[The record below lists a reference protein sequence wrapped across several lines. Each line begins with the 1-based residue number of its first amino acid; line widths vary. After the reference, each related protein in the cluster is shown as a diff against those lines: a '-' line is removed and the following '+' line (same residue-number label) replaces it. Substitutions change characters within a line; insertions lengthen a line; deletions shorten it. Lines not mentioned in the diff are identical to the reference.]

1 MSAPGQLGL
10 IFMSPK
16 CFKTLSAHLTHIIV
30 FILYIDTVPLSI
42 KYADI
47 FRASPPSN
55 MNHPDQSK
63 FEPKLQ
69 ARQLFILFF
78 FFFKRAKQNY
88 ASVLH
93 NDIQKSPI
101 EGESLNNAN

>member
-1 MSAPGQLGL
+1 MGL

-42 KYADI
+42 KFSDI

-78 FFFKRAKQNY
+78 SNFQNY